1 MRTFLTLLLTAASL
15 GLMAQ
20 SGNLVFFTE
29 NGEKFVA
36 YTNGKQV
43 NSTPES
49 NVTATDIRTEFLKL
63 RVVFEN
69 PSLGEF
75 SANIGCKPGAETTYN
90 IRQNKKGAWVAT
102 WQGEG
107 PMQATMVVREA
118 APVDQGGNG
127 SIMITSSPAPAST
140 VVRETTTVTTTTPG
154 GNVNMNVGVPGNGIG
169 MNVEIRD
176 GVTGEQISTNVNLG
190 INMGV
195 GVNTSQSTTMTTT
208 TTTTTTG
215 MVEPARP
222 AQTQAVQTSSNCTMA
237 MSGNSFSTAVNS
249 IQSKSFEESKI
260 TTAKQVVSANCLS
273 TSQVVQLLGLFS
285 FEESK
290 LEMAKFAYAR
300 VVDPANYF
308 QVNDAFT
315 FESSIDDLNAYI
327 QQNRR

>member
-1 MRTFLTLLLTAASL
+1 MRTFLTLLLSL
-15 GLMAQ
+15 ATMSLMAQ
-20 SGNLVFFTE
+20 SGDLVFFTE

-43 NSTPES
+43 NTLPES
-49 NVTATDIRTEFLKL
+49 NVKATDIRTEFLKL
-63 RVVFEN
+63 RVVFED
-69 PSLGEF
+69 PALGEF

-90 IRQNKKGAWVAT
+90 IRRNKKGAWVAT
-102 WQGEG
+102 WQGDG
-107 PMQATMVVREA
+107 PMQAAPVVREA
-118 APVDQGGNG
+118 APVDHVGDGG
-127 SIMITSSPAPAST
+127 IVITSTPSNT

-154 GNVNMNVGVPGNGIG
+154 GNVNVNMGVPNNGLG
-169 MNVEIRD
+169 MNVDIRD

-222 AQTQAVQTSSNCTMA
+222 APSRPAQTSSNCTMA
-237 MSGNSFSTAVNS
+237 MSGSAFNTAVNS
-249 IQSKSFEESKI
+249 VQSKSFEESKI
-260 TTAKQVVSANCLS
+260 TTAKQVITANCLS
-273 TSQVVQLLGLFS
+273 TAQVIQLMGLFS

-290 LEMAKFAYAR
+290 LDIAKFAYAR

-315 FESSIDDLNAYI
+315 FETSIDDLNAFI